1 MEPYQQITLLIIIGI
16 AFSIFVY
23 YWGRQTGRM
32 QMINE
37 LSGSNGDWDG
47 RSARRKMF
55 IALWD
60 GIRSRYTEENLPTGL
75 ATFFREAIRSL
86 LEIRISIN
94 SAPHRPSALSSEHL
108 KSIINGEID
117 GLEEIKKPCPH
128 YHLRAGSSH
137 IPNLSLLNKET
148 K

>member
-1 MEPYQQITLLIIIGI
+1 MDAINIICLITVGI
-16 AFSIFVY
+16 AFLIFVY
-23 YWGRQTGRM
+23 YWGKQTGRM

-47 RSARRKMF
+47 RSARQKMF

-86 LEIRISIN
+86 LSQFSIN
-94 SAPHRPSALSSEHL
+94 SAPHRPSALSSEQL
-108 KSIINGEID
+108 KSIIDGEID
-117 GLEEIKKPCPH
+117 
-128 YHLRAGSSH
+128 A
-137 IPNLSLLNKET
+137 LSD
-148 K
+148 